1 MSGHPLLAE
10 FQKECQSTFA
20 CYVFATRGIEHAKGM
35 ITSTSPPKG
44 ARVFISETSPNV
56 KTATATLIA
65 EDLVEMMKHD
75 GDFFDVLAKSL
86 LVSLYAKWD
95 EYYRPLFAK
104 DVGAEPKNVKC
115 DLLGDLRLIRNCIV
129 HAKSVITNE
138 HTKLKVIPWKLVPG
152 PLVVTKEMLALFTEA
167 THHLVVQVHDA

>member
-20 CYVFATRGIEHAKGM
+20 CYVFATRGIEHAKEM

-44 ARVFISETSPNV
+44 ARVFISETDPNL
-56 KTATATLIA
+56 KAATATLLA
-65 EDLVEMMKHD
+65 EDLVEKMRRD
-75 GDFFDVLAKSL
+75 GEFFDVVAKSL
-86 LVSLYAKWD
+86 LVLLYAKWD

-104 DVGAEPKNVKC
+104 EVGAEPMNVKC

-129 HAKSVITNE
+129 HAKSVVTNE
-138 HTKLKVIPWKLVPG
+138 HKRLKLVPWKLSPG
-152 PLVVTKEMLALFTEA
+152 PLVVTKEMLALFIEA
-167 THHLVVQVHDA
+167 THHLIVQVHDA